1 MAVKSNRVP
10 AIREPRDT
18 VKEMHRSRE
27 VSVEEWQWP
36 SVESVDQTHQGPSIG
51 DWLQSISALRGAKML
66 SWKNKMLH
74 CLLPHRHAHPHTYK
88 HIYKHIMCQD
98 ADKQKQTFTH
108 KQNSTI
114 CICLWQVRNK
124 QPAIYVHTQKAHS
137 YTNVSTENATTY
149 TPTTHWIPH
158 LNTHV
163 HRCRTIFW

>member
-51 DWLQSISALRGAKML
+51 DWLQSISAVRGAEML

-98 ADKQKQTFTH
+98 ADKQKQTASTH
-108 KQNSTI
+108 TNKRSHTNKTPQYAYVFGKCEINSQLSTYI
-114 CICLWQVRNK
+114 PKRHT
-124 QPAIYVHTQKAHS
+124 AIPMWVQRMQRHTHQQH
-137 YTNVSTENATTY
+137 TEFLT
-149 TPTTHWIPH
+149 
-158 LNTHV
+158 
-163 HRCRTIFW
+163 